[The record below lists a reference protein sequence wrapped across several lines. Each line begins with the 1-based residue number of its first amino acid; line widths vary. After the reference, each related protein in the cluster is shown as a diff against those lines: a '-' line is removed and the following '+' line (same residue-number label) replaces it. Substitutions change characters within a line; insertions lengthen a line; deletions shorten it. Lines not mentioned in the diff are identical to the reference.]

1 MAKISRMALVLCF
14 GKMALSTR
22 GISFWTSHMGMVVK
36 YSQTVNITRGISRK
50 AKQMDKES
58 SKILMEASMKVIGKM
73 ISSMALE
80 KRFGIMELKPTRE
93 SL

>member
-1 MAKISRMALVLCF
+1 
-14 GKMALSTR
+14 
-22 GISFWTSHMGMVVK
+22 MGMVVK